1 MAKNKE
7 IKKETDEMRDARE
20 FAEMYSKLNTA
31 DKYQVKGIMIG
42 LQIRDKMEKCLSVE
56 LLLPLSFQIL
66 LKNMILMLLI
76 RLLFLNT

>member
-31 DKYQVKGIMIG
+31 DKHQVKGIMIG
-42 LQIRDKMEKCLSVE
+42 LQIRDKMEKAVIAS
-56 LLLPLSFQIL
+56 
-66 LKNMILMLLI
+66 
-76 RLLFLNT
+76 

>member
-31 DKYQVKGIMIG
+31 DNQKHCEYSGSSGK
-42 LQIRDKMEKCLSVE
+42 
-56 LLLPLSFQIL
+56 
-66 LKNMILMLLI
+66 
-76 RLLFLNT
+76 

>member
-1 MAKNKE
+1 MAKKKE

-42 LQIRDKMEKCLSVE
+42 LQIRDKMEKVVVAS
-56 LLLPLSFQIL
+56 
-66 LKNMILMLLI
+66 
-76 RLLFLNT
+76 